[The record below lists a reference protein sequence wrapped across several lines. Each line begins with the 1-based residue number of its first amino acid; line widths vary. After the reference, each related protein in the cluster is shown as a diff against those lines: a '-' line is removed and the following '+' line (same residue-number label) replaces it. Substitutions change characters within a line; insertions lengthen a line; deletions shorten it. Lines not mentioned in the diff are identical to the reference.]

1 MVNGLTC
8 ASHCTISQGGQ
19 GTTLTAVASAGSSFS
34 NWSGAC
40 TGVAAV
46 CAVYPDGATSLTAT
60 FTPQS
65 TALLTTVS
73 GPGVVTSGYTLLP
86 IVSPVHLRGLLQLTP
101 AVSCGSP
108 ATHPPL
114 AQCDVTSFALG
125 EQVLL
130 TATPDSGALFVSWGG
145 ACAQYITADCYVEAG
160 SLVGVTATFE
170 FANPSRTEPS
180 LAIGDYAKSLVSGP
194 ANALAG
200 CIEGSDC
207 VASTTPDETVTLEAG
222 APFELGATSP
232 NAPSIAWSGDC
243 VGNWPVCS
251 LVVDAAGLTTEAL
264 VSVRHHIEFVNGYP
278 LSLTVNGGGTIA
290 VMGRTGPPCSARDEH
305 ACSPIE
311 SPNKSVTLLAKPGS
325 AQWKFRRWQ
334 AKSQGCRGTKPKCT
348 FTTGAGQSEIGVF
361 SKKG

>member
-8 ASHCTISQGGQ
+8 ASHCMISQGGQ

-40 TGVAAV
+40 TGFAPV
-46 CAVYPDGATSLTAT
+46 CTVYPDGATSLTAT

-86 IVSPVHLRGLLQLTP
+86 ITSPVHLRGLLQLTP

-108 ATHPPL
+108 VTQPPK
-114 AQCDVTSFALG
+114 CDVTSFAPG

-130 TATPDSGALFVSWGG
+130 TANPDPGAVFVSWGG
-145 ACAQYITADCYVEAG
+145 ACAQYVTADCYVEAG

-180 LAIGDYAKSLVSGP
+180 LEIVDYDKSLVSGP
-194 ANALAG
+194 ANALAD
-200 CIEGSDC
+200 CIEGKDC

-222 APFELGATSP
+222 APFELGTTSP

-243 VGNWPVCS
+243 VGSWPVCA
-251 LVVDAAGLTTEAL
+251 LVVDNAGLTTEAV
-264 VSVRHHIEFVNGYP
+264 VSVRNHPFFVDGYP
-278 LSLTVNGGGTIA
+278 VSLTVDGAGAIYVKGS
-290 VMGRTGPPCSARDEH
+290 TGPPCSARDEH

-311 SPNKSVTLLAKPGS
+311 LPNRSVTLLAKPGS
-325 AQWKFRRWQ
+325 AHWKFRRWQ
-334 AKSQGCRGTKPKCT
+334 AKSQGCSGTKATCT